1 VRDFQF
7 FVFSDSS
14 ISSNWRMSDIAAAAI
29 CDHLERV
36 IAEDW
41 ISKSEK
47 LCKFALEKL
56 EDVGLQICPSVK
68 FPTIVASLFITLHKD
83 VDPDELCVILNKQKP
98 RIEAKHYYRPL
109 APPNKAPVAWKVY
122 NNVVSLPLHLGLSS
136 AMIEYMIKRL
146 VDAIEFLA
154 KSNQSGARQSDESR
168 LGAKTGG
175 ARAGSCAGSKS
186 GDSGGDTGTT
196 MVIRE

>member
-1 VRDFQF
+1 
-7 FVFSDSS
+7 
-14 ISSNWRMSDIAAAAI
+14 MSDIAAAAI

-154 KSNQSGARQSDESR
+154 KNDESR

-196 MVIRE
+196 IKAVIRE